1 MINTIIQGRML
12 VFVQQVNVLLYYVRK
27 LPLVGEKIPYRLY
40 GETDIKKA
48 IGAIPVVFSVIGAF
62 VGTFLYFLL
71 MIKLPANW
79 IQGFWE
85 KEGIFVD
92 QKAVMVYL
100 FLIFS
105 FLPGSFLVSNL
116 TEGAKKD
123 YVLLHVMR
131 IPAAQHYRS
140 KMVLKGV
147 KDTIC
152 FLVPLLWFGF
162 GAESALFV
170 VSLFFTRYIG
180 HAGILQHYRHSEKK
194 GKKVFWKSL
203 GKTFLM
209 FGIILAL
216 GYGVAAAVP
225 RLFFDRYV
233 MAEVVVFL
241 SFTLVGMFCFSKV
254 WKYGGY
260 TIFAK
265 KMVSLKDFLEQ
276 DDAVKEARAADVQIQ
291 DKDISKEEP
300 RSRKYEEKEGYDYLN
315 AIFFERHKRIVSRAV
330 KSRIIIILAVG
341 LIGAVA
347 LLFVGEQMKQKTFEA
362 MTQMMPVMVFV
373 MYLESTGGRI
383 CKAMFFN
390 CDISLLKYGYYR
402 EADAILKNFKIRLR
416 KLLMLDAVPAA
427 IICGMILLWTLL
439 CGEILAV
446 WKVIPLMAGSLL
458 LSAFFCLFHLFMYYI
473 TQPYTEE
480 KTVKSPIFSVVNALV
495 YFGCYLCLQI
505 QTGSWLF
512 TLGVLAVTIIFIPLS
527 YFCVFRFAPKTFK
540 IR

>member
-92 QKAVMVYL
+92 QKAVMGYL

-116 TEGAKKD
+116 TEGEKKD

-291 DKDISKEEP
+291 DKDISKEEL

-373 MYLESTGGRI
+373 MYLESTGRRI

>member
-27 LPLVGEKIPYRLY
+27 LPFVGEKIPYRLY

-131 IPAAQHYRS
+131 IPAVQYYRS

-276 DDAVKEARAADVQIQ
+276 DDAEKRLGLQMCRFRIRIFPKRNCAR
-291 DKDISKEEP
+291 ENT
-300 RSRKYEEKEGYDYLN
+300 RKKKG
-315 AIFFERHKRIVSRAV
+315 
-330 KSRIIIILAVG
+330 
-341 LIGAVA
+341 
-347 LLFVGEQMKQKTFEA
+347 
-362 MTQMMPVMVFV
+362 MT
-373 MYLESTGGRI
+373 I
-383 CKAMFFN
+383 
-390 CDISLLKYGYYR
+390 
-402 EADAILKNFKIRLR
+402 
-416 KLLMLDAVPAA
+416 
-427 IICGMILLWTLL
+427 
-439 CGEILAV
+439 
-446 WKVIPLMAGSLL
+446 
-458 LSAFFCLFHLFMYYI
+458 
-473 TQPYTEE
+473 
-480 KTVKSPIFSVVNALV
+480 
-495 YFGCYLCLQI
+495 
-505 QTGSWLF
+505 
-512 TLGVLAVTIIFIPLS
+512 
-527 YFCVFRFAPKTFK
+527 
-540 IR
+540 